1 MMMVFFFIF
10 LEQNRLG
17 QKNIEMNEVEY
28 RSSQVITAYDLTNS
42 VQHDSQIH
50 IVYRY
55 QFL

>member
-1 MMMVFFFIF
+1 MMMVIFFIF